1 MSRPAL
7 RSRSAV
13 LAAAAALLLLPAALR
28 AQTANLVNKPAP
40 HLAGTSLSHTPVSL
54 AHERGKIVL
63 LNFWATWCGPCR
75 LEMPQFEAWQKQ
87 YAAKGLQV
95 IGVAVDDSEGPVQ
108 AYANK
113 LRLNYP
119 VIMGSAKLG
128 ETYGIYGVPVTYLI
142 DRHGVIRAHFTG
154 GNHVPAI
161 HQEMLKLLNSPR

>member
-1 MSRPAL
+1 MSRSAL
-7 RSRSAV
+7 RSRIAA

-28 AQTANLVNKPAP
+28 AQNTNLVNKPAP
-40 HLAGTSLSHTPVSL
+40 YLAGTDLTHAPVSL
-54 AHERGKIVL
+54 AHERGKVVL

-75 LEMPQFEAWQKQ
+75 LEMPQFEQWQKQ

-95 IGVAVDDSEGPVQ
+95 IGVAIDDSEAP
-108 AYANK
+108 ARAFANK
-113 LRLNYP
+113 LHLNYP

-161 HQEMLKLLNSPR
+161 HQEMLKLLASPR